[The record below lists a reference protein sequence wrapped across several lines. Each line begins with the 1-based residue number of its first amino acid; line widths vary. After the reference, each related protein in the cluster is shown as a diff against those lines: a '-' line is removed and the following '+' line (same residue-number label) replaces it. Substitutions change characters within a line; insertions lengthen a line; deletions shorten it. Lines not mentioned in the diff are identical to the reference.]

1 MKIPGSFYEAVLFL
15 NDGLIEFQ
23 IKKRDVVEY
32 RANVM
37 DFSEVEFDLNDIL
50 EENKIFIPRNRFEI
64 VLQELEALYLEL
76 QQEQQ
81 KLQELNLQRQQSY
94 TKSYQKMNVPM
105 ESVKILL
112 MGGSGKSSIYNMI
125 FESKVASEIQNMAPT
140 RQVEKHQINYASV
153 SKETRGQQLE
163 VWETGDFF
171 PKDDFFTN
179 GAMLI
184 VVVDAF
190 NVENYEQ
197 MRAQLHQAIAK
208 MVELGHRP
216 EFLPRNQPNLFC
228 FIHKMD
234 RFQNITEKY
243 NSLKQYFS
251 ENPETGEK
259 IRNLTFFATSIF
271 DSSIYMS
278 WSKIVESLMPKSSKL
293 NQLSNQLKEDLGLYT
308 AMIIEKRTGLPICSS
323 KTLLDDSSLI
333 GTTNRIIITIEKVLP
348 DYKLTSMQELRID
361 TSTGFLKVKLF
372 QKYYILV
379 LICPPNVD
387 LDLPTSKK
395 KISDF
400 IDAMKNFI

>member
-1 MKIPGSFYEAVLFL
+1 MKVPGSFYEADLIL

-23 IKKRDVVEY
+23 IKKRGTVEY

-50 EENKIFIPRNRFEI
+50 EENQVFIPRNRFEI
-64 VLQELEALYLEL
+64 VLQELEALYVEL

-81 KLQELNLQRQQSY
+81 RQQEENLQRQKSY

-112 MGGSGKSSIYNMI
+112 TGGSGKSSIYNMI
-125 FESKVASEIQNMAPT
+125 FENKVASEILNMSPT
-140 RQVEKHQINYASV
+140 RQIEKHQINYASV
-153 SKETRGQQLE
+153 SKHNRGQQLE

-171 PKDDFFTN
+171 PEDDFFQN

-184 VVVDAF
+184 FIVDAF
-190 NVENYEQ
+190 DVESYEQ
-197 MRAQLHQAIAK
+197 IRAQLHQAIAK
-208 MVELGHRP
+208 IGELGHRP
-216 EFLPRNQPNLFC
+216 EFLPRNQPNIFC

-234 RFQNITEKY
+234 RFQKITEKFK
-243 NSLKQYFS
+243 SLTEYFS
-251 ENPETGEK
+251 ENPETGEVA
-259 IRNLTFFATSIF
+259 RNIVFFATSIF
-271 DSSIYMS
+271 DSSIYKS

-308 AMIIEKRTGLPICSS
+308 VLIIEKRTGLPICSS

-348 DYKLTSMQELRID
+348 DYKLTNIKGIRID
-361 TSTGFLKVKLF
+361 TATGFLKVTLF
-372 QKYYILV
+372 QKYFILV

-387 LDLPTSKK
+387 IDAIDSKK
-395 KISDF
+395 KIRDF
-400 IDAMKNFI
+400 IDAMKLFI